1 MILKSKKF
9 RQHKCPALIKNL
21 DISNI
26 VVSKKVSIGKTGFT
40 FFIGYKDSK
49 KIKPLCLFSPKMRA
63 YKRGFNETNYV
74 SFLAKNDES
83 LEKRNEIWEKVKNS
97 IKKEFYS
104 EPLYH

>member
-1 MILKSKKF
+1 
-9 RQHKCPALIKNL
+9 
-21 DISNI
+21 
-26 VVSKKVSIGKTGFT
+26 
-40 FFIGYKDSK
+40 
-49 KIKPLCLFSPKMRA
+49 MRA

-83 LEKRNEIWEKVKNS
+83 LEKSNEIWEKVKNS